1 MISKLNSGLK
11 TIHSLMIH
19 CRMLAMKDK
28 KAELLELIDGV
39 EYLQTLLYSVDNEDE
54 AFDIYLK
61 EICSD
66 FGLRI
71 ILNKYLNEKKN

>member
-1 MISKLNSGLK
+1 
-11 TIHSLMIH
+11 MIH
-19 CRMLAMKDK
+19 CRILAMKDE

-39 EYLQTLLYSVDNEDE
+39 EYLQTLLYSVDDEDE
-54 AFDIYLK
+54 VFDAYLK
-61 EICSD
+61 EICGD